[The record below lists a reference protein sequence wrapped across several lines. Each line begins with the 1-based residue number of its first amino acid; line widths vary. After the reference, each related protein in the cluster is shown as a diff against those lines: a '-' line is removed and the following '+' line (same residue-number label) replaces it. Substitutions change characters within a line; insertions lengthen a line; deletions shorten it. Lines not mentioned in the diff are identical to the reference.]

1 MMGRKRQQQG
11 SSNSYSGYHG
21 HSAQRDK
28 QLQGNYD
35 ALDNDDYRRL
45 CAEFDGSGDDYDDY
59 ESAPPC
65 IGLCLLRK
73 SQGLEPPPPV
83 VTKPCVGKCQ
93 HRRQLGLPDQ
103 SVVRRGRPCVGLCY
117 LAKKRATQE
126 RKRRE
131 QEREKKKTNS

>member
-1 MMGRKRQQQG
+1 MGGNTMKCVLLSSLLLLLFSPCSESAKGGAKSMMGRKRQQQG

-28 QLQGNYD
+28 QLQ
-35 ALDNDDYRRL
+35 
-45 CAEFDGSGDDYDDY
+45 EFDGSGDDYDDY

-83 VTKPCVGKCQ
+83 MTMPCVGI
-93 HRRQLGLPDQ
+93 
-103 SVVRRGRPCVGLCY
+103 CY
-117 LAKKRATQE
+117 LAKKRAAEE

-131 QEREKKKTNS
+131 EKRMAREKS

>member
-1 MMGRKRQQQG
+1 MKCVILSCLLLLLFSPCSESAKGGAKSMMGRKRQQQG

-28 QLQGNYD
+28 QLQ
-35 ALDNDDYRRL
+35 
-45 CAEFDGSGDDYDDY
+45 EFDGSGDDYDDY

-93 HRRQLGLPDQ
+93 HGQA
-103 SVVRRGRPCVGLCY
+103 LCGA
-117 LAKKRATQE
+117 LLSGQEEGCQE

-131 QEREKKKTNS
+131 EERKK

>member
-28 QLQGNYD
+28 QLQ
-35 ALDNDDYRRL
+35 
-45 CAEFDGSGDDYDDY
+45 EFDGSGDDYDDY
-59 ESAPPC
+59 GPAPPC

-83 VTKPCVGKCQ
+83 MTMPCVGKCQ
-93 HRRQLGLPDQ
+93 HRRQHGLPDQ
-103 SVVRRGRPCVGLCY
+103 RVVRRGRPCVGLCY
-117 LAKKRATQE
+117 LAKKRAAEE

-131 QEREKKKTNS
+131 ERRIAKENS